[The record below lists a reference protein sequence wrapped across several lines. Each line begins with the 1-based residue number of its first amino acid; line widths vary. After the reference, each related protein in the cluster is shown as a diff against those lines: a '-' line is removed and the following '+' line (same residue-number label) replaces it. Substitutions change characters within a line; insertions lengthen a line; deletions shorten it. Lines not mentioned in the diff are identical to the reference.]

1 MEEVVR
7 SELTAHIR
15 QSTFPCIMA
24 KAVEKT
30 GRISICEIENL
41 RAPASIK
48 KFHDEVSIF
57 IDKFRADNQ
66 LSSFILSCD
75 KNYYADFEK
84 FEEDFW
90 VFLKNLREYDR
101 KLYPHDPRVAED
113 PADKEF
119 SFSIKSEAFF
129 ILLLH
134 PESPRWARRFPG
146 PAIVFNA
153 HVQFEKLRIQG
164 VFDKVRTLI
173 RTRDWMLQGT
183 PNPMLSDYGEKSE
196 IFQYV
201 GRNYSSDEEVPL
213 LH

>member
-15 QSTFPCIMA
+15 QDSFPCIMA

-30 GRISICEIENL
+30 GRISIFEIENL
-41 RAPASIK
+41 SAPASVA
-48 KFHDEVSIF
+48 KFHDEIGQF
-57 IDKFRADNQ
+57 IDRFRIENK

-75 KNYYADFEK
+75 KSFYASFEK
-84 FEEDFW
+84 FENDFW
-90 VFLKNLREYDR
+90 IFLKNLRAYDR
-101 KLYPHDPRVAED
+101 NLYPHDPRVSED

-134 PESPRWARRFPG
+134 PDSPRWARRFPG

-173 RTRDWMLQGT
+173 RTRDKLLQGT
-183 PNPMLSDYGEKSE
+183 ANPMLSDYGEKSE
-196 IFQYV
+196 VFQYV
-201 GRNYSSDEEVPL
+201 GRNYSSNEEIPL
-213 LH
+213 LQ